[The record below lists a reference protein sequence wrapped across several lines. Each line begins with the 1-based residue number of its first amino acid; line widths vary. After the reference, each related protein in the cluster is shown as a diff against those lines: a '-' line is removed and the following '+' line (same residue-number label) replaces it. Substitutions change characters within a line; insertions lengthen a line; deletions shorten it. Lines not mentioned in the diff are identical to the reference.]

1 MGPVE
6 RFRQA
11 GRRTIVSL
19 VKVLPVVIGVLGLAS
34 LVAAALPAGV
44 LARFLPMEGT
54 FGPLLGA
61 FIGGVAA
68 GHPLT
73 SYVLAG
79 EFAAAGIG
87 LATITA
93 FIVSWVTVGVAH
105 IPIESATLGLRFALW
120 RNAVSFISAVLIG
133 YLAAAVV
140 PLL

>member
-1 MGPVE
+1 METVE

-11 GRRTIVSL
+11 GRRSVVSL
-19 VKVLPVVIGVLGLAS
+19 VKVLPVVFGVLGLAS

-44 LARFLPMEGT
+44 LARVLPMEGV

-61 FIGGVAA
+61 FVGGVAA

-73 SYVLAG
+73 SYLLAG
-79 EFAAAGIG
+79 EFAVAGIG
-87 LATITA
+87 MATITA
-93 FIVSWVTVGVAH
+93 FIVSWVTVGFAH

-120 RNAVSFISAVLIG
+120 RNAISFVSAVLIG
-133 YLAAAVV
+133 YLTAAVV

>member
-1 MGPVE
+1 MGSVN
-6 RFRQA
+6 RFRRA
-11 GRRTIVSL
+11 GRRSVISFI
-19 VKVLPVVIGVLGLAS
+19 KVLPIVIGVLGLAS
-34 LVAAALPAGV
+34 LLAAALPAGA

-61 FIGGVAA
+61 VVGGVAA

-79 EFAAAGIG
+79 EFGSAGIG

-93 FIVSWVTVGVAH
+93 FIVSWVTVGLVH
-105 IPIESATLGLRFALW
+105 IPIESATLGMRFALW
-120 RNAVSFISAVLIG
+120 RNAISFASAVIIG
-133 YLAAAVV
+133 YLAAIVM